1 MEERIDMVEL
11 FLREYK
17 GAWLLLGE
25 GLGDNRRSYISG
37 AYSTK
42 SCLISL

>member
-1 MEERIDMVEL
+1 MDIVGL
-11 FLREYK
+11 FLQEYK

-37 AYSTK
+37 VYSTK
-42 SCLISL
+42 SSLISL